1 MSQTNPLAKYN
12 TEQLQAFIKRTFLEA
27 TAYAIHALRLICD
40 DQYTSTAERRR
51 AATTILKAAGYIHDH
66 HEKTQNASHS
76 ESSTGATKNTDALSK
91 TPYCP
96 AEDIDA
102 STPDALIACIVRALK
117 HPSAPSQGIDTLF
130 HHCAEHLKQFYEDN
144 RCDVLADLTKQC
156 LESFLDPEDIE
167 IILPTE
173 EQKQAESEP
182 QEGTQSL
189 RSLIITDQQGQ
200 RHIWHLNLIY
210 QNATWQVACL
220 NRQVDT
226 G

>member
-40 DQYTSTAERRR
+40 DQYTSVAERRR

-66 HEKTQNASHS
+66 HEKTKNASQS
-76 ESSTGATKNTDALSK
+76 ETSAPTNNLSK
-91 TPYCP
+91 TPYSP

-102 STPDALIACIVRALK
+102 STPDVLIASIVRALK

-156 LESFLDPEDIE
+156 LQSFLDPEDIE
-167 IILPTE
+167 IILPSD

-182 QEGTQSL
+182 TEGTQSL
-189 RSLIITDQQGQ
+189 RSLIITDRQGD

-210 QNATWQVACL
+210 QDATWKVACL

>member
-12 TEQLQAFIKRTFLEA
+12 TAQLQAFIKRTFLEA
-27 TAYAIHALRLICD
+27 TAYAIHALRVICD
-40 DQYTSTAERRR
+40 DQYTSAAERRR
-51 AATTILKAAGYIHDH
+51 AATTILKAAGYLHDH
-66 HEKTQNASHS
+66 NEKTNKSSRS
-76 ESSTGATKNTDALSK
+76 ESSSDTLSK
-91 TPYCP
+91 TPYTP

-102 STPDALIACIVRALK
+102 STPDALIASIVRALK

-182 QEGTQSL
+182 QEGTQTNRTL
-189 RSLIITDQQGQ
+189 VITDRQHTS
-200 RHIWHLNLIY
+200 HIWHLNLIY
-210 QNATWQVACL
+210 QDATWKVACL